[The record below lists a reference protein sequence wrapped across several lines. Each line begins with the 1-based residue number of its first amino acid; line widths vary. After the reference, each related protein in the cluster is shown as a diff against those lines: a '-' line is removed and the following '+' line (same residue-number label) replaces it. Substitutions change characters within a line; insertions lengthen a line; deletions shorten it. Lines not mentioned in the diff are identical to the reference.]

1 MMDGFLRSNSGL
13 DPGMKLELSTA
24 ASSSQPAPALPFN
37 HQSED
42 PHLGLR
48 QREVFIAVA
57 LPPPAPR
64 KRGILQGMDQGR
76 IRARENAGS
85 RSKGVG
91 INSLRRLASN
101 RGVPELE
108 VSSA

>member
-1 MMDGFLRSNSGL
+1 MGACCGRMMDGFLRSNSGL

-48 QREVFIAVA
+48 QREIFIAVA

-64 KRGILQGMDQGR
+64 KRGMLQGMLQGMDQGR

-91 INSLRRLASN
+91 IN
-101 RGVPELE
+101 
-108 VSSA
+108 